1 MIINN
6 ICIITSVQWF
16 ESGECVTRESFPHS
30 HRPVQSQRFC
40 GGCLKVTW
48 SRRVTR
54 ADSALWLCFSGFLEV
69 VWRLREGSCD
79 PCWLGSPLCCCS
91 NRKKLVCI
99 FLFPV
104 KPNTQLPSHTA
115 PTLIDICDR
124 SGTQL
129 LHSELIFQIE
139 FKWWSWCRINSV
151 VQRPLR
157 ATAWT
162 RLYLASQPDSQPT
175 VHAPCHDP
183 GRGHG
188 SECLPNGFG
197 SRGHG
202 VWLFVNSLPDKKFKT
217 CSRNIYA
224 QIILSNEI
232 TFHESGQMIFL
243 FVRIRIKSF
252 IAKRWA
258 DLQH

>member
-1 MIINN
+1 MYYYFS
-6 ICIITSVQWF
+6 SVVWIRRMCHAWKFPTFPQTGAESEVLWRLFEGYVKPPCDPRWLGSLTLFFWF
-16 ESGECVTRESFPHS
+16 S
-30 HRPVQSQRFC
+30 

-48 SRRVTR
+48 RFVWPVLTR
-54 ADSALWLCFSGFLEV
+54 LSALLL
-69 VWRLREGSCD
+69 LKQ
-79 PCWLGSPLCCCS
+79 
-91 NRKKLVCI
+91 KKLVCI

-104 KPNTQLPSHTA
+104 KPNTHLPSHTA

>member
-1 MIINN
+1 M
-6 ICIITSVQWF
+6 
-16 ESGECVTRESFPHS
+16 
-30 HRPVQSQRFC
+30 
-40 GGCLKVTW
+40 
-48 SRRVTR
+48 
-54 ADSALWLCFSGFLEV
+54 
-69 VWRLREGSCD
+69 
-79 PCWLGSPLCCCS
+79 
-91 NRKKLVCI
+91 
-99 FLFPV
+99 
-104 KPNTQLPSHTA
+104 
-115 PTLIDICDR
+115 
-124 SGTQL
+124 
-129 LHSELIFQIE
+129 
-139 FKWWSWCRINSV
+139 

-197 SRGHG
+197 SRGNG

-232 TFHESGQMIFL
+232 TFHESGQMIF
-243 FVRIRIKSF
+243 FV
-252 IAKRWA
+252 
-258 DLQH
+258 